1 MRPVLSVLY
10 EDHCILVIDKPA
22 RMPTLSEP
30 GGLYP
35 TVAALLLAQYPALA
49 DVAPHAE
56 DAGIVH
62 RLDND
67 TSGCLLVAKTRG
79 AYAALRAQ
87 FDARTVQKEYHALLL
102 GAVPDT
108 LHCTAPIAHH
118 PRKSHRML
126 VCDTRR
132 VATEQQAQPAE
143 TLIECLTRVPIGR
156 GRPSP
161 YTLCR
166 VTIRTGVRHQIRA
179 HCAAAG
185 YPVAG
190 DRVYQNARARKDDT
204 LPLSHHF
211 LHAARLVFRAPSDG
225 RSITVEAPLPQ
236 ALQSVL
242 QKMGTGPIF
251 SGMKEF
257 VDRDGSLPYTSRICR
272 ALCSAFSSSAAWP
285 RLS

>member
-1 MRPVLSVLY
+1 MSDTIAVLY
-10 EDHCILVIDKPA
+10 EDDFVLVIDKPA
-22 RMPTLSEP
+22 GVPTLSEP
-30 GGLYP
+30 DGLHP
-35 TVAALLLAQYPALA
+35 TIAALLLARHPALA
-49 DVAPHAE
+49 DAAPHAA

-79 AYAALRAQ
+79 AYATLRAQ
-87 FDARTVQKEYHALLL
+87 FDARTVQKEYRALLL

-108 LHCTAPIAHH
+108 LQCTAPIAHH
-118 PRKSHRML
+118 PRKAHRML

-132 VATEQQAQPAE
+132 IATEQRAQPAD
-143 TLIECLTRVPIGR
+143 TLIECLTRVPIGH

-190 DRVYQNARARKDDT
+190 DRVYQNARSRKGDT
-204 LPLSHHF
+204 LPLPHHF

-225 RSITVEAPLPQ
+225 RSLTVEAPLPQ
-236 ALQSVL
+236 ELQIVL
-242 QKMGTGPIF
+242 EKMGAGPIF
-251 SGMKEF
+251 SGMK
-257 VDRDGSLPYTSRICR
+257 
-272 ALCSAFSSSAAWP
+272 
-285 RLS
+285 